1 MKVKLLSCVQLL
13 ATPWTTAYLAP
24 LSMGFFQARALEW
37 GAIAFSNGSV
47 IGFNYDEERD
57 EDMLTDVKEATK
69 MEHPIS

>member
-1 MKVKLLSCVQLL
+1 
-13 ATPWTTAYLAP
+13 
-24 LSMGFFQARALEW
+24 MGFFQARALEW